1 MRQLYSI
8 FMKNVL
14 EFMMASEELG
24 MELSL
29 GLVLDG
35 EDGGVLDVDA
45 MAQRNKSSTQTGFVF
60 IDSEGGGS
68 FPGKE

>member
-1 MRQLYSI
+1 
-8 FMKNVL
+8 MKNVL